1 MKNVST
7 LSIAQGKLTGQ
18 GDSAVWAA
26 VQPRL
31 EKYIQQELA
40 KLPTPSQPGIS
51 QEKAEEIVRNA
62 IQALNL
68 PSSFLTENR
77 VNELVQTAINALPTP
92 APGITEQRVTEL
104 INQAVSRLPAPGT
117 SEDRAKELI
126 AAAIE
131 ELKRSGVAGP
141 RGERGEPGPPGPKG
155 EPGTP
160 GAPGAP
166 GTPGKDADM
175 DAVRSFITSEVQR
188 LMPQPSGVD
197 EAKAKSLINEA
208 LAKLPKQSAFH
219 TSTRSVNVLQEPYRA
234 DPTGQIDSTDAIQ
247 RAILDVN
254 NLGGGAVFIPAG
266 VYLVSF
272 PFIELKGMVFVY
284 GEGSGTQIVATTT
297 KPINQKTGVFRTGT
311 WNNRAQDPSLLRFGV
326 NNLWIKSRRAGYQHQ
341 NFISNLCGVL
351 FNTDLGSG
359 PADPD
364 AVPSCNFLEIW
375 GMETG
380 AAFLGTDD
388 QAMKVFSLKVR
399 NAGQAGLVIGKPDG
413 HPEGTGGA
421 ADNKFYGADIG
432 GSNSSLD
439 GYAGIEIY
447 TSQTKFVGST
457 SWYTKGNSTFAQ
469 LYAQPSGSRG
479 VDVTAGSPQ
488 SANRAGQKGGAGW
501 FIKATKC
508 TFSACE
514 AQENGGHGWIVAYG
528 DNLLDG
534 CRGESSS
541 YGDTAKG
548 EAGSNSAA
556 DFYICNTGAEGT
568 VLLGCTSRSARK
580 GSGGA
585 RWSYYVE
592 SWFRGLTIQGCVSMD
607 VSVPAEATG
616 LSVPVR
622 VKDLQGTGVYIQVG
636 PYRVTSYIYEPKVI
650 DLIVKDKDGV
660 QPYGDS
666 VGERNYL
673 MYNPLYCNGQIHIEA
688 LLKKTFMD
696 GGILFTLPE
705 SAPAP
710 IRTVKSIVDGV
721 SIYVNAGSRD
731 VLVWG
736 MGNRENVKVITDLG
750 GFFR

>member
-1 MKNVST
+1 MKSVST
-7 LSIAQGKLTGQ
+7 LSVNQGKLHGQ
-18 GDSAVWAA
+18 GENLVWNV

-31 EKYIQQELA
+31 ERYIQQELA

-62 IQALNL
+62 IEALNL

-77 VNELVQTAINALPTP
+77 VNELVQTAINTLPTP

-104 INQAVSRLPAPGT
+104 INQAVGRLPAPGS
-117 SEDRAKELI
+117 SEERAKQLI
-126 AAAIE
+126 ADALE
-131 ELKRSGVAGP
+131 ELKKSGVAGP
-141 RGERGEPGPPGPKG
+141 RGERGEPG
-155 EPGTP
+155 TP

-166 GTPGKDADM
+166 GRDADM
-175 DAVRSFITSEVQR
+175 DAVRAFVTSEVQR
-188 LMPQPSGVD
+188 LMPQTTGVD
-197 EAKAKSLINEA
+197 EAKAKSLIDEA
-208 LAKLPKQSAFH
+208 LAKLPKQSSFH
-219 TSTRSVNVLQEPYRA
+219 TSARSVNVLQEPYRA
-234 DPTGQIDSTDAIQ
+234 DPTGQTDSTDAIQ

-284 GEGSGTQIVATTT
+284 GEGSGTQIVATTS
-297 KPINQKTGVFRTGT
+297 KAINQKTGVFRTGT

-326 NNLWIKSRRAGYQHQ
+326 NNLWIKARRAGYQHQ

-399 NAGQAGLVIGKPDG
+399 NAGQAGLVVGKPDG

-432 GSNSSLD
+432 GSNKSMD
-439 GYAGIEIY
+439 GYAGIEVY

-457 SWYTKGNSTFAQ
+457 SWYTACNATFAQ
-469 LYAQPSGSRG
+469 LYAQPSGARG

-488 SANRAGQKGGAGW
+488 LVNRAGQKGGAGW

-514 AQENGGHGWIVAYG
+514 AQENGGHGWVIAYG

-548 EAGSNSAA
+548 EAGANSAA
-556 DFYICNTGAEGT
+556 DFYLCNTGAEGT

-616 LSVPVR
+616 LTVPVR
-622 VKDLQGTGVYIQVG
+622 VKDPQGTGVYIQVG

-650 DLIVKDKDGV
+650 DLILKDKDGV

-666 VGERNYL
+666 IGERNYL

-688 LLKKTFMD
+688 LLKKSFVD

-710 IRTVKSIVDGV
+710 IRTVKSIVDGM

>member
-1 MKNVST
+1 MTNVST
-7 LSIAQGKLTGQ
+7 LSVAQGRLSGT
-18 GDSAVWAA
+18 GDSAVWAS

-31 EKYIQQELA
+31 ESYIQQELA

-141 RGERGEPGPPGPKG
+141 RGERGEPG
-155 EPGTP
+155 TP

-166 GTPGKDADM
+166 GAPGKDADM
-175 DAVRSFITSEVQR
+175 DAVRAFVTSEVQR
-188 LMPQPSGVD
+188 LIPPTSGVD
-197 EAKAKSLINEA
+197 ETKAKSLIDEA

-219 TSTRSVNVLQEPYRA
+219 TSARSVNVLQEPYRA
-234 DPTGQIDSTDAIQ
+234 DPTGQTDSTDAIQ

-284 GEGSGTQIVATTT
+284 GEGSGTQIVATTA

-341 NFISNLCGVL
+341 NFIPNLCGVL

-399 NAGQAGLVIGKPDG
+399 NAGQAGLVVGKPDG

-432 GSNSSLD
+432 GSNASLD
-439 GYAGIEIY
+439 GYAGVEIY

-469 LYAQPSGSRG
+469 LYAQRSGSRG

-541 YGDTAKG
+541 YGDSAKG
-548 EAGSNSAA
+548 EAGANSAA

-585 RWSYYVE
+585 RWSFYVE

-607 VSVPAEATG
+607 VSVPAEANSLT
-616 LSVPVR
+616 VPVR
-622 VKDLQGTGVYIQVG
+622 VKDPQGTGVYIQVG
-636 PYRVTSYIYEPKVI
+636 PYRVTSYIYEPKVT

-660 QPYGDS
+660 QPFGDS

-688 LLKKTFMD
+688 LLKKPFVD

-710 IRTVKSIVDGV
+710 IRTVKSIVDGM
-721 SIYVNAGSRD
+721 SIYVNSGSRD

-736 MGNRENVKVITDLG
+736 MGGRSNVKVIADLV
-750 GFFR
+750 GFFAN

>member
-1 MKNVST
+1 MAQATT
-7 LSIAQGKLTGQ
+7 LAVNLGKLSGT

-31 EKYIQQELA
+31 EAYIKQELA

-104 INQAVSRLPAPGT
+104 INQAVGRLPAPGT
-117 SEDRAKELI
+117 SEERAKQLI
-126 AAAIE
+126 ADALE
-131 ELKRSGVAGP
+131 ELKKSGVAGP
-141 RGERGEPGPPGPKG
+141 RGERGEPGA
-155 EPGTP
+155 P

-197 EAKAKSLINEA
+197 EAKAKSLIDEA
-208 LAKLPKQSAFH
+208 LAKLPKQSSFH
-219 TSTRSVNVLQEPYRA
+219 TSARSVNVLHEPYGA

-284 GEGSGTQIVATTT
+284 GEGSGTQIVATTS
-297 KPINQKTGVFRTGT
+297 KAINQKTGVFRTGT
-311 WNNRAQDPSLLRFGV
+311 WNNRAQDPGLLRFGV
-326 NNLWIKSRRAGYQHQ
+326 NNLWIKARRSGYQHQ

-351 FNTDLGSG
+351 FNTDLGGS

-399 NAGQAGLVIGKPDG
+399 NAGQAGLVVGKPEG

-432 GSNSSLD
+432 GSNASLD
-439 GYAGIEIY
+439 GYAGVEIY

-488 SANRAGQKGGAGW
+488 LVNRAGQKGGAGW

-585 RWSYYVE
+585 RWSFYVE

-607 VSVPAEATG
+607 VSVPAEASG
-616 LSVPVR
+616 LPVPVR
-622 VKDLQGTGVYIQVG
+622 VKDPQGTGMYIQVG

-688 LLKKTFMD
+688 LLKKPFVD

-710 IRTVKSIVDGV
+710 IRTVKSIVDGM

>member
-1 MKNVST
+1 MTNVST
-7 LSIAQGKLTGQ
+7 LSVAQGKLTGQ
-18 GDSAVWAA
+18 GDSAVWAS

-104 INQAVSRLPAPGT
+104 ITQATNRLPAPGT
-117 SEDRAKELI
+117 SEERAKELI

-131 ELKRSGVAGP
+131 ELKKSGVAGP
-141 RGERGEPGPPGPKG
+141 RGERGEPGT
-155 EPGTP
+155 PGTP
-160 GAPGAP
+160 GA
-166 GTPGKDADM
+166 PGKDADM
-175 DAVRSFITSEVQR
+175 DAVRAFVTSEVQR
-188 LMPQPSGVD
+188 LMPQTSGVD
-197 EAKAKSLINEA
+197 EAKAKSLIDEA
-208 LAKLPKQSAFH
+208 LAKLPKQSSFH
-219 TSTRSVNVLQEPYRA
+219 TSARSVNVLQEPYSA
-234 DPTGQIDSTDAIQ
+234 DPTGQLDSTDAIQ
-247 RAILDVN
+247 RAILDVH

-284 GEGSGTQIVATTT
+284 GEGSGTQIVANPAKAITE
-297 KPINQKTGVFRTGT
+297 KTGVFRTGT
-311 WNNRAQDPSLLRFGV
+311 WNNRAQDSSLLRFGV
-326 NNLWIKSRRAGYQHQ
+326 NNLWIKARRAGYQHQ
-341 NFISNLCGVL
+341 NFIPNLCGVL
-351 FNTDLGSG
+351 YNTDLGSG

-399 NAGQAGLVIGKPDG
+399 NAGQAGLVVGKPEG

-421 ADNKFYGADIG
+421 ADNKFFGADIG
-432 GSNSSLD
+432 GSNKSLD
-439 GYAGIEIY
+439 GYAGIEVY

-457 SWYTKGNSTFAQ
+457 SWYTAGNPTFAQ

-488 SANRAGQKGGAGW
+488 LVNRSGQKGGAGW

-514 AQENGGHGWIVAYG
+514 AQENGGHGWVIAYG

-548 EAGSNSAA
+548 EAGANSAA

-592 SWFRGLTIQGCVSMD
+592 SWFKGLTVQGCVSMD

-616 LSVPVR
+616 LEVPVR
-622 VKDLQGTGVYIQVG
+622 VKDPQGKNVFIQVG
-636 PYRVTSYIYEPKVI
+636 PYRLSSRFYPPKVL
-650 DLIVKDKDGV
+650 DLIVRDKDSLQV
-660 QPYGDS
+660 YGDS

-673 MYNPLYCNGQIHIEA
+673 MYNPEFGNGQIHIEA
-688 LLKKTFMD
+688 LLKQPFVD
-696 GGILFTLPE
+696 GGILFTLPDV
-705 SAPAP
+705 APTP
-710 IRTVKSIVDGV
+710 IRTVKSIVDGM

-736 MGNRENVKVITDLG
+736 MGGRSNVKVITDLV
-750 GFFR
+750 GFFNG

>member
-1 MKNVST
+1 VKNVST

>member
-1 MKNVST
+1 MTNVST
-7 LSIAQGKLTGQ
+7 LSVAQGRLTGT
-18 GDSAVWAA
+18 GDSAVWAS

-31 EKYIQQELA
+31 ESYIQQELA

-141 RGERGEPGPPGPKG
+141 RGERGEPG
-155 EPGTP
+155 TP

-166 GTPGKDADM
+166 GAPGKDADM
-175 DAVRSFITSEVQR
+175 DAVRAFITSEVQR
-188 LMPQPSGVD
+188 LMPQSSGVD
-197 EAKAKSLINEA
+197 EAKAKSLIDEA

-219 TSTRSVNVLQEPYRA
+219 TSARSVNVLQEPYRA
-234 DPTGQIDSTDAIQ
+234 DPTGQTDSTDAIQ

-284 GEGSGTQIVATTT
+284 GEGSGTQIVATTA

-341 NFISNLCGVL
+341 NFIPNLCGVL

-399 NAGQAGLVIGKPDG
+399 NAGQAGLVVGKPDG

-432 GSNSSLD
+432 GSNASLD
-439 GYAGIEIY
+439 GYAGVEIY

-469 LYAQPSGSRG
+469 LYAQPSGGRG
-479 VDVTAGSPQ
+479 VDVRAGSPQ

-585 RWSYYVE
+585 RWSFYIE
-592 SWFRGLTIQGCVSMD
+592 SWFKGLTLQGCVSMD
-607 VSVPAEATG
+607 VSVPAEANSLT
-616 LSVPVR
+616 VPVR
-622 VKDLQGTGVYIQVG
+622 VKDPQGTGVYIQVG
-636 PYRVTSYIYEPKVI
+636 PYRVTSYIYEPKVT

-660 QPYGDS
+660 QPFGDS

-688 LLKKTFMD
+688 LLKKSFVD

-710 IRTVKSIVDGV
+710 IRTVKSVVDGM

-736 MGNRENVKVITDLG
+736 MGNRENVKVITDLV

>member
-1 MKNVST
+1 MTNVST
-7 LSIAQGKLTGQ
+7 LSVAQGRLTGA
-18 GDSAVWAA
+18 GDSAVWAS

-31 EKYIQQELA
+31 ETYIKQELA

-104 INQAVSRLPAPGT
+104 ISQAVGRLPAPGT
-117 SEDRAKELI
+117 SEERAKQLI
-126 AAAIE
+126 ADALE
-131 ELKRSGVAGP
+131 ELKKSGVAGP
-141 RGERGEPGPPGPKG
+141 RGERGEPG
-155 EPGTP
+155 TP

-166 GTPGKDADM
+166 GAPGKDADM
-175 DAVRSFITSEVQR
+175 DAVRAFVTSEVQR
-188 LMPQPSGVD
+188 LIPPTSGVD
-197 EAKAKSLINEA
+197 ETKAKSLIDEA

-219 TSTRSVNVLQEPYRA
+219 TSARSVNVLQEPYNA
-234 DPTGQIDSTDAIQ
+234 DPTGQTDSTDAIQ
-247 RAILDVN
+247 RAILDVH

-297 KPINQKTGVFRTGT
+297 KAINQKTGVFRTGT
-311 WNNRAQDPSLLRFGV
+311 WNNRAQDPGLLRFGV
-326 NNLWIKSRRAGYQHQ
+326 NNLWIKARRAGYQHQ
-341 NFISNLCGVL
+341 NFIPNLCGVL
-351 FNTDLGSG
+351 FNTDLGGS

-399 NAGQAGLVIGKPDG
+399 NAGQAGLVVGKPEG

-439 GYAGIEIY
+439 GYAGIEVY

-457 SWYTKGNSTFAQ
+457 SWYTKGNATFAQ

-548 EAGSNSAA
+548 EAGANSAA

-585 RWSYYVE
+585 RWSFYVE

-607 VSVPAEATG
+607 VSVPAESTG

-622 VKDLQGTGVYIQVG
+622 VKDPQGTGVYIQVG

-688 LLKKTFMD
+688 LLKKPFVD

-710 IRTVKSIVDGV
+710 IRTVKSIVDGM

-736 MGNRENVKVITDLG
+736 MGGRSNVKVITDLV
-750 GFFR
+750 GFFAN

>member
-1 MKNVST
+1 MTNVST
-7 LSIAQGKLTGQ
+7 LSVAQGRLTGT
-18 GDSAVWAA
+18 GDSAVWAS

-31 EKYIQQELA
+31 ETYIKQELA

-62 IQALNL
+62 IEALNL

-104 INQAVSRLPAPGT
+104 INQAVGRLPAPGT
-117 SEDRAKELI
+117 SEERAKQLI
-126 AAAIE
+126 ADALE
-131 ELKRSGVAGP
+131 ELKKSGVAGP
-141 RGERGEPGPPGPKG
+141 RGERGEPGA
-155 EPGTP
+155 P
-160 GAPGAP
+160 GAPGTP

-175 DAVRSFITSEVQR
+175 DAVRAFVTAEVQR
-188 LMPQPSGVD
+188 LMPQSSGVD
-197 EAKAKSLINEA
+197 EAKAKSLIDEA
-208 LAKLPKQSAFH
+208 LAKLPKQSSFH
-219 TSTRSVNVLQEPYRA
+219 TSARSVNVLQEPYRA

-247 RAILDVN
+247 RAILDVH

-284 GEGSGTQIVATTT
+284 GEGSGTQIVATTS
-297 KPINQKTGVFRTGT
+297 KAINQKTGVFRTGT

-326 NNLWIKSRRAGYQHQ
+326 NNLWVKSRRAGYQHQ
-341 NFISNLCGVL
+341 NFIPNLCGVL

-399 NAGQAGLVIGKPDG
+399 NAGQAGLVVGKPDG

-432 GSNSSLD
+432 GSNTSMD
-439 GYAGIEIY
+439 GYAGIEVY

-457 SWYTKGNSTFAQ
+457 SWYTKGNATFAQ

-514 AQENGGHGWIVAYG
+514 AQENGGHGWLIAYG

-541 YGDTAKG
+541 YGDTARG
-548 EAGSNSAA
+548 EAGANSAA

-585 RWSYYVE
+585 RWSFYIE
-592 SWFRGLTIQGCVSMD
+592 SWFKGLTIQGCVSMD

-622 VKDLQGTGVYIQVG
+622 VKSPQGNGVYIQVG
-636 PYRVTSYIYEPKVI
+636 PYRVTSYTYAPQVI

-660 QPYGDS
+660 QPYGDN

-688 LLKKTFMD
+688 LLKKPFVD

-705 SAPAP
+705 IAPAP
-710 IRTVKSIVDGV
+710 IRTVKSIVGDM
-721 SIYVNAGSRD
+721 SIYMNAGSRD

-736 MGNRENVKVITDLG
+736 MGNRENVKVITDLV
-750 GFFR
+750 GFFAN

>member
-1 MKNVST
+1 MTNVST
-7 LSIAQGKLTGQ
+7 LSVAQGRLTGA
-18 GDSAVWAA
+18 GDSAVWAS

-31 EKYIQQELA
+31 ETYIKQEIA

-62 IQALNL
+62 IQTLNL

-104 INQAVSRLPAPGT
+104 ISQAVGRLPAPGT
-117 SEDRAKELI
+117 SEERAKQLI
-126 AAAIE
+126 ADALE
-131 ELKRSGVAGP
+131 ELKKSGVAGP
-141 RGERGEPGPPGPKG
+141 RGERGEPG
-155 EPGTP
+155 TP

-166 GTPGKDADM
+166 GAPGKDADM
-175 DAVRSFITSEVQR
+175 DAVRAFVTSEVQR
-188 LMPQPSGVD
+188 LIPPTSGVD
-197 EAKAKSLINEA
+197 ETKAKSLIDEA

-219 TSTRSVNVLQEPYRA
+219 TSARSVNVLQEPYNA
-234 DPTGQIDSTDAIQ
+234 DPTGQTDSTDAIQ
-247 RAILDVN
+247 RAILDVH

-284 GEGSGTQIVATTT
+284 GEGSGTQIVATTS
-297 KPINQKTGVFRTGT
+297 KAINQKTGVFRTGT

-341 NFISNLCGVL
+341 NFIPNLCGVL

-399 NAGQAGLVIGKPDG
+399 NAGQAGLVVGKPDG

-432 GSNSSLD
+432 GSNTSLD
-439 GYAGIEIY
+439 GYAGIEVY

-488 SANRAGQKGGAGW
+488 LVNRAGQKGGAGW

-548 EAGSNSAA
+548 EAGANSAA

-607 VSVPAEATG
+607 VSVPAEANSLT
-616 LSVPVR
+616 VPVR
-622 VKDLQGTGVYIQVG
+622 VKDPQGLGVYIQVG
-636 PYRVTSYIYEPKVI
+636 PYRVTSYIYAPRVV
-650 DLIVKDKDGV
+650 DLIIKDKDGV

-688 LLKKTFMD
+688 LLKKPFVD

-710 IRTVKSIVDGV
+710 IRTVKSIVDGM

-736 MGNRENVKVITDLG
+736 MGNRENVKVITDLV
-750 GFFR
+750 GFFAN

>member
-1 MKNVST
+1 MTNVST
-7 LSIAQGKLTGQ
+7 LSVAQGRLTGA
-18 GDSAVWAA
+18 GDSAVWAS

-31 EKYIQQELA
+31 ETYIKQELA

-104 INQAVSRLPAPGT
+104 IGQAVGRLPAPGT
-117 SEDRAKELI
+117 SEERAKQLI
-126 AAAIE
+126 ADALE
-131 ELKRSGVAGP
+131 ELKKSGVAGP
-141 RGERGEPGPPGPKG
+141 RGERGEPG
-155 EPGTP
+155 TP

-166 GTPGKDADM
+166 GAPGKDADM
-175 DAVRSFITSEVQR
+175 DAVRAFVTSEVQR
-188 LMPQPSGVD
+188 LIPPTSGVD
-197 EAKAKSLINEA
+197 ETKAKSLIDEA

-219 TSTRSVNVLQEPYRA
+219 TSARSVNVLQEPYNA
-234 DPTGQIDSTDAIQ
+234 DPTGQTDSTDAIQ
-247 RAILDVN
+247 RAILDVH

-284 GEGSGTQIVATTT
+284 GEGSGTQIVATTS
-297 KPINQKTGVFRTGT
+297 KAINQKTGVFRTGT

-341 NFISNLCGVL
+341 NFIPNLCGVL

-399 NAGQAGLVIGKPDG
+399 NAGQAGLVVGKPDG

-432 GSNSSLD
+432 GSNTSLD
-439 GYAGIEIY
+439 GYAGIEVY

-607 VSVPAEATG
+607 VSVPAEANSLT
-616 LSVPVR
+616 VPVR
-622 VKDLQGTGVYIQVG
+622 VKDPQGTGVYIQVG
-636 PYRVTSYIYEPKVI
+636 PYRVTSYIYEPRVI
-650 DLIVKDKDGV
+650 DLIIKDKDGV
-660 QPYGDS
+660 QPFGDS

-688 LLKKTFMD
+688 LLKKPFVD

-710 IRTVKSIVDGV
+710 IRTVKSIVDGM
-721 SIYVNAGSRD
+721 SIYMNAGSRD

-736 MGNRENVKVITDLG
+736 MGNRENVKVITDLV
-750 GFFR
+750 GFFAN

>member
-1 MKNVST
+1 MKSVST
-7 LSIAQGKLTGQ
+7 LSVNQGKLHGQ
-18 GDSAVWAA
+18 GENLVWNV

-31 EKYIQQELA
+31 ASYIQQELA

-62 IQALNL
+62 IEALNL

-104 INQAVSRLPAPGT
+104 ISQAVGRLPAPGT
-117 SEDRAKELI
+117 SEERAKQLI
-126 AAAIE
+126 ADALE
-131 ELKRSGVAGP
+131 ELKKSGVAGP
-141 RGERGEPGPPGPKG
+141 RGERGEPG
-155 EPGTP
+155 TP

-166 GTPGKDADM
+166 GAPGKDADM
-175 DAVRSFITSEVQR
+175 DAVRAFVTSEVQR
-188 LMPQPSGVD
+188 LMPQTSGVD
-197 EAKAKSLINEA
+197 EAKAKSLIDEA
-208 LAKLPKQSAFH
+208 LAKLPKQSSFH
-219 TSTRSVNVLQEPYRA
+219 TSARSVNVLQEPYRA
-234 DPTGQIDSTDAIQ
+234 DPTGQTDSTDAIQ

-326 NNLWIKSRRAGYQHQ
+326 NNLWIKARRAGYQHQ

-351 FNTDLGSG
+351 FNTDLGER

-399 NAGQAGLVIGKPDG
+399 NAGQAGLVVGKPEG

-447 TSQTKFVGST
+447 TSQTKFIGST
-457 SWYTKGNSTFAQ
+457 SWYTKGNPTFAQ
-469 LYAQPSGSRG
+469 LYAQPSGARG

-488 SANRAGQKGGAGW
+488 LVNRAGQKGGAGW

-541 YGDTAKG
+541 FGDTAKG

-622 VKDLQGTGVYIQVG
+622 VKDPQGTSVYIQVG

-688 LLKKTFMD
+688 LLKKPFVD

-710 IRTVKSIVDGV
+710 IRTVKSIVDGM
-721 SIYVNAGSRD
+721 SIYVNADSRD

>member
-141 RGERGEPGPPGPKG
+141 RGERGEPG
-155 EPGTP
+155 TP

-166 GTPGKDADM
+166 GAPGKDADM
-175 DAVRSFITSEVQR
+175 DAVRAFVTSEVQR
-188 LMPQPSGVD
+188 LMPQSSGVD
-197 EAKAKSLINEA
+197 EAKARSLIDEA

-219 TSTRSVNVLQEPYRA
+219 TSARSVNVLQEPYRA
-234 DPTGQIDSTDAIQ
+234 DPTGQTDSTDAIQ
-247 RAILDVN
+247 RAILDVH

-284 GEGSGTQIVATTT
+284 GEGSGTQIVATTS
-297 KPINQKTGVFRTGT
+297 KAINQKTGVFRTGT

-326 NNLWIKSRRAGYQHQ
+326 NNLWIKARRGGYQHQ

-399 NAGQAGLVIGKPDG
+399 NAGQAGLVVGKPDG

-432 GSNSSLD
+432 GSNASLD

-457 SWYTKGNSTFAQ
+457 SWYTKGNPTFAQ
-469 LYAQPSGSRG
+469 LYAQPSGARG

-488 SANRAGQKGGAGW
+488 LVNRAGQKGGAGW

-541 YGDTAKG
+541 YGDTARG

-585 RWSYYVE
+585 RWSFYVE

-607 VSVPAEATG
+607 VSVPAEANSLT
-616 LSVPVR
+616 VPVR
-622 VKDLQGTGVYIQVG
+622 VKDPQGTGVYIQVG

-673 MYNPLYCNGQIHIEA
+673 MYNPLYCNGQIHLEA
-688 LLKKTFMD
+688 LLKKPFVD

-710 IRTVKSIVDGV
+710 IRTVKSVVNGM

>member
-1 MKNVST
+1 MKSVST
-7 LSIAQGKLTGQ
+7 LSVNQGKLHGQ
-18 GDSAVWAA
+18 GENLVWNV

-31 EKYIQQELA
+31 ERYIQQELA

-104 INQAVSRLPAPGT
+104 INQAVGRLPAPGT
-117 SEDRAKELI
+117 SEERAKQLI
-126 AAAIE
+126 ADALE
-131 ELKRSGVAGP
+131 ELKKSGVAGP
-141 RGERGEPGPPGPKG
+141 RGERGEPG
-155 EPGTP
+155 TP

-166 GTPGKDADM
+166 GAPGKDADM
-175 DAVRSFITSEVQR
+175 DAVRAFVTSEVQR
-188 LMPQPSGVD
+188 LMPQTSGVD
-197 EAKAKSLINEA
+197 EAKAKSLIDEA
-208 LAKLPKQSAFH
+208 LAKLPKQSSFH
-219 TSTRSVNVLQEPYRA
+219 TSARSVNVLQEPYRA
-234 DPTGQIDSTDAIQ
+234 DPTGQTDSTDAIQ

-284 GEGSGTQIVATTT
+284 GEGSGTQIVATTS
-297 KPINQKTGVFRTGT
+297 KAINQKTGVFRTGT

-326 NNLWIKSRRAGYQHQ
+326 NNLWIKARRAGYQHQ
-341 NFISNLCGVL
+341 NFIPNLCGVL
-351 FNTDLGSG
+351 FNTDLGER

-399 NAGQAGLVIGKPDG
+399 NAGQAGLVVGKPEG

-488 SANRAGQKGGAGW
+488 LVNRAGQKGGAGW

-541 YGDTAKG
+541 FGDTAKG
-548 EAGSNSAA
+548 EAGANSAA
-556 DFYICNTGAEGT
+556 DFYVCNTGAEGT

-622 VKDLQGTGVYIQVG
+622 VKDPQGTGVYIQVG

-688 LLKKTFMD
+688 LLKKSFVD

-710 IRTVKSIVDGV
+710 IRTVKSIVDGM

>member
-77 VNELVQTAINALPTP
+77 VSELVQTAINALPTP

-104 INQAVSRLPAPGT
+104 I
-117 SEDRAKELI
+117 
-126 AAAIE
+126 AAALE
-131 ELKRSGVAGP
+131 ELKKSGVAGP

-160 GAPGAP
+160 GAAGAPGTPGAAGAP

-175 DAVRSFITSEVQR
+175 DAVRSFVTSEVQR
-188 LMPQPSGVD
+188 LMPQSSGVD
-197 EAKAKSLINEA
+197 EAKAKALIDEA
-208 LAKLPKQSAFH
+208 LAKLPKQSTFH
-219 TSTRSVNVLQEPYRA
+219 TSARSVNVLQEPYNA

-284 GEGSGTQIVATTT
+284 GEGSGTQIVATTS
-297 KPINQKTGVFRTGT
+297 KAINQKTGVFRTGT
-311 WNNRAQDPSLLRFGV
+311 WNNRAQDPGLLRFGV

-341 NFISNLCGVL
+341 NFIPNLCGVL

-399 NAGQAGLVIGKPDG
+399 NAGQAGLVVGKPDG

-432 GSNSSLD
+432 GSNTSLD
-439 GYAGIEIY
+439 GYAGIEVY

-488 SANRAGQKGGAGW
+488 LMNRAGQKGGAGW

-556 DFYICNTGAEGT
+556 DFYVCNTGAEGT

-585 RWSYYVE
+585 RWSFYVE

-607 VSVPAEATG
+607 VSVPAEANSLT
-616 LSVPVR
+616 VPVR
-622 VKDLQGTGVYIQVG
+622 VKDPQGPGVYIQVG
-636 PYRVTSYIYEPKVI
+636 PYRVTSYIYEPKVT

-660 QPYGDS
+660 QPFGDS

-688 LLKKTFMD
+688 LLKKPFVD

-710 IRTVKSIVDGV
+710 IRTVKSIVDGM

>member
-7 LSIAQGKLTGQ
+7 LSIAQGKLSGT
-18 GDSAVWAA
+18 GDSAVWAS

-31 EKYIQQELA
+31 ESYIQQELA

-104 INQAVSRLPAPGT
+104 INQAVGRLPAPGT
-117 SEDRAKELI
+117 SEERAKQLI
-126 AAAIE
+126 ADALE
-131 ELKRSGVAGP
+131 ELKKSGVAGP
-141 RGERGEPGPPGPKG
+141 RGERGEPGPPG
-155 EPGTP
+155 
-160 GAPGAP
+160 
-166 GTPGKDADM
+166 KDADM
-175 DAVRSFITSEVQR
+175 DAVRAFVTSEVQR
-188 LMPQPSGVD
+188 LMPQTPGVD
-197 EAKAKSLINEA
+197 EAKAKSLIDEA
-208 LAKLPKQSAFH
+208 LAKLPKQSSFH
-219 TSTRSVNVLQEPYRA
+219 TSARSVNVLQGPYNA
-234 DPTGQIDSTDAIQ
+234 DPTGQLDSTDAIQ

-326 NNLWIKSRRAGYQHQ
+326 NNLWIKARRAGYQHQ

-399 NAGQAGLVIGKPDG
+399 NAGQAGLVVGKPDG

-432 GSNSSLD
+432 GSNKSMD
-439 GYAGIEIY
+439 GYAGIEVY

-457 SWYTKGNSTFAQ
+457 SWYTAGNSTFAQ
-469 LYAQPSGSRG
+469 LYAQPSGGRG
-479 VDVTAGSPQ
+479 VDVRAGSPQ

-585 RWSYYVE
+585 RWSFYIE
-592 SWFRGLTIQGCVSMD
+592 SWFKGLTIQGCVSMD

-622 VKDLQGTGVYIQVG
+622 VKDPQGTGVYIQVG
-636 PYRVTSYIYEPKVI
+636 PYRVTSYIYEPKVT

-660 QPYGDS
+660 QPFGDS

-688 LLKKTFMD
+688 LLKKSFVD

-710 IRTVKSIVDGV
+710 IRTVKSIVDGM

-736 MGNRENVKVITDLG
+736 MGNRENVKVITDLV
-750 GFFR
+750 GFFAN

>member
-1 MKNVST
+1 MTNVST
-7 LSIAQGKLTGQ
+7 LSVAQGRLTGA
-18 GDSAVWAA
+18 GDSAVWAS

-31 EKYIQQELA
+31 ETYIKQELA

-104 INQAVSRLPAPGT
+104 ISQAVGRLPAPGT
-117 SEDRAKELI
+117 SEERAKQLI
-126 AAAIE
+126 ADALE
-131 ELKRSGVAGP
+131 ELKKSGVAGP
-141 RGERGEPGPPGPKG
+141 RGERGEPG
-155 EPGTP
+155 TP

-166 GTPGKDADM
+166 GAPGKDADM
-175 DAVRSFITSEVQR
+175 DAVRAFVTSEVQR
-188 LMPQPSGVD
+188 LIPPTSGVD
-197 EAKAKSLINEA
+197 ETKAKSLIDEA
-208 LAKLPKQSAFH
+208 FAKLPKQSAFH
-219 TSTRSVNVLQEPYRA
+219 TSARSVNVLQEPYNA
-234 DPTGQIDSTDAIQ
+234 DPTGQTDSTDAIQ
-247 RAILDVN
+247 RAILDVH

-284 GEGSGTQIVATTT
+284 GEGSGTQIVATTS
-297 KPINQKTGVFRTGT
+297 KAINQKTGVFRTGT

-341 NFISNLCGVL
+341 NFIPNLCGVL

-399 NAGQAGLVIGKPDG
+399 NAGQAGLVVGKPDG

-432 GSNSSLD
+432 GSNTSLD
-439 GYAGIEIY
+439 GYAGIEVY

-548 EAGSNSAA
+548 EAGANSAA

-585 RWSYYVE
+585 RWSFYIE

-607 VSVPAEATG
+607 VSAPAEATG

-622 VKDLQGTGVYIQVG
+622 VKDPQGTGVYIQVG
-636 PYRVTSYIYEPKVI
+636 PYRVTSYIYGPKVV
-650 DLIVKDKDGV
+650 DLIVKDMDGV

-688 LLKKTFMD
+688 LLKKPFVD

-710 IRTVKSIVDGV
+710 IRTVKSIVDGM

-736 MGNRENVKVITDLG
+736 MGNRENVKVITDLV
-750 GFFR
+750 GFFAN

>member
-141 RGERGEPGPPGPKG
+141 RGERGEPG
-155 EPGTP
+155 TP

-166 GTPGKDADM
+166 GAPGKDADM
-175 DAVRSFITSEVQR
+175 DAVRAFVTSEVQR
-188 LMPQPSGVD
+188 LMPQTSGVD
-197 EAKAKSLINEA
+197 EAKAKSLIDEA

-219 TSTRSVNVLQEPYRA
+219 TSARSVDVLQEPYRA
-234 DPTGQIDSTDAIQ
+234 DPTGQTDSTDAIQ

-284 GEGSGTQIVATTT
+284 GEGSGTQIVATTA

-341 NFISNLCGVL
+341 NFIPNLCGVL

-399 NAGQAGLVIGKPDG
+399 NAGQAGLVVGKPDG

-432 GSNSSLD
+432 GSNKSMD
-439 GYAGIEIY
+439 GYAGIEVY

-457 SWYTKGNSTFAQ
+457 SWYTAGNSTFAQ
-469 LYAQPSGSRG
+469 LYAQPSGGRG
-479 VDVTAGSPQ
+479 VDVRAGSPQ

-514 AQENGGHGWIVAYG
+514 AQENGGHGWVIAYG

-585 RWSYYVE
+585 RWSYYIE
-592 SWFRGLTIQGCVSMD
+592 SWFKGLTIQGCVSMD

-616 LSVPVR
+616 LNVPVR
-622 VKDLQGTGVYIQVG
+622 VKDPQGTGVYIQVG
-636 PYRVTSYIYEPKVI
+636 PYRVTSYIYEPKVT

-660 QPYGDS
+660 QPFGDS

-688 LLKKTFMD
+688 LLKKSFVD
-696 GGILFTLPE
+696 GGILFTIPE

-710 IRTVKSIVDGV
+710 IRTVKSIVDGM

-736 MGNRENVKVITDLG
+736 MGNRENVKVVTDLG

>member
-1 MKNVST
+1 MTNVST
-7 LSIAQGKLTGQ
+7 LSVAQGRLTGT
-18 GDSAVWAA
+18 GDSAVWAS

-31 EKYIQQELA
+31 EAYIKQELA
-40 KLPTPSQPGIS
+40 KLPAPSQPGIS

-62 IQALNL
+62 IEALNL

-104 INQAVSRLPAPGT
+104 INQAVGRLPAPGT
-117 SEDRAKELI
+117 SEERAKQLI
-126 AAAIE
+126 ADALE
-131 ELKRSGVAGP
+131 ELKKSGVAGP
-141 RGERGEPGPPGPKG
+141 RGERGEPGA
-155 EPGTP
+155 P

-175 DAVRSFITSEVQR
+175 DAVRSFVTSEVQR
-188 LMPQPSGVD
+188 LMPQSSGVD
-197 EAKAKSLINEA
+197 EVKAKSLIDEA
-208 LAKLPKQSAFH
+208 LAKLPKQSSFH
-219 TSTRSVNVLQEPYRA
+219 TSARSVNVLQEPYRA
-234 DPTGQIDSTDAIQ
+234 DPTGQTDSTDAIQ

-284 GEGSGTQIVATTT
+284 GEGSGTQIVATTS
-297 KPINQKTGVFRTGT
+297 KAINQKTGVFHTGT
-311 WNNRAQDPSLLRFGV
+311 WNNRAQDPGLLRFGV

-399 NAGQAGLVIGKPDG
+399 NAGQAGLVVGKPDG

-432 GSNSSLD
+432 GSNTSLD
-439 GYAGIEIY
+439 GYAGIEVY

-488 SANRAGQKGGAGW
+488 LMNRAGQKGGAGW

-556 DFYICNTGAEGT
+556 DFYVCNTGAEGT

-585 RWSYYVE
+585 RWSFYVE

-607 VSVPAEATG
+607 VSVPAEANSLT
-616 LSVPVR
+616 VPVR
-622 VKDLQGTGVYIQVG
+622 VKDPQGTGVYIQVG
-636 PYRVTSYIYEPKVI
+636 PYRVTSYIYEPKVT

-660 QPYGDS
+660 QPFGDS
-666 VGERNYL
+666 VGDRNYL

-688 LLKKTFMD
+688 LLKKPFVD

-710 IRTVKSIVDGV
+710 IRTVKSTVDGM
-721 SIYVNAGSRD
+721 SIYMNAGSRD

-736 MGNRENVKVITDLG
+736 MGNRENVKVITDLV
-750 GFFR
+750 GFFAN

>member
-1 MKNVST
+1 MAQATT
-7 LSIAQGKLTGQ
+7 LAVNLGKLSGT
-18 GDSAVWAA
+18 GDSAVWAS

-31 EKYIQQELA
+31 ESYIQQELA

-104 INQAVSRLPAPGT
+104 INQAVGRLPAPGT
-117 SEDRAKELI
+117 SEERAKQLI
-126 AAAIE
+126 ADALE
-131 ELKRSGVAGP
+131 ELKKSGVAGP
-141 RGERGEPGPPGPKG
+141 RGERGEPG
-155 EPGTP
+155 
-160 GAPGAP
+160 
-166 GTPGKDADM
+166 TPGKDADM
-175 DAVRSFITSEVQR
+175 DAVRAFVTSEVQR
-188 LMPQPSGVD
+188 LMPQSSGVD
-197 EAKAKSLINEA
+197 EAKAKSLIDEA

-219 TSTRSVNVLQEPYRA
+219 TSARSVSVLQEPYSA
-234 DPTGQIDSTDAIQ
+234 DPTGQLDSTDAIQ

-284 GEGSGTQIVATTT
+284 GEGSGTQIVATTS
-297 KPINQKTGVFRTGT
+297 KAINQKTGVFRTGT

-341 NFISNLCGVL
+341 NFIPNLCGVL

-399 NAGQAGLVIGKPDG
+399 NAGQAGLVVGKPDG

-432 GSNSSLD
+432 GSNKSMD
-439 GYAGIEIY
+439 GYAGIEVY

-457 SWYTKGNSTFAQ
+457 SWYTAGNATFAQ
-469 LYAQPSGSRG
+469 LYAQPSGGRG
-479 VDVTAGSPQ
+479 VDVRAGSPQ

-548 EAGSNSAA
+548 EAGANSAA
-556 DFYICNTGAEGT
+556 DFYVCNTGAEGT

-585 RWSYYVE
+585 RWSFYVE
-592 SWFRGLTIQGCVSMD
+592 SWFKGLTLQGCVSMD

-622 VKDLQGTGVYIQVG
+622 VKDPQGPGVYIQVG
-636 PYRVTSYIYEPKVI
+636 PYRVTTYTYTPQVVDLQPKTG
-650 DLIVKDKDGV
+650 VK
-660 QPYGDS
+660 PYGDS
-666 VGERNYL
+666 PGERNYL
-673 MYNPLYCNGQIHIEA
+673 MYNPLYCNGQIHLEA
-688 LLKKTFMD
+688 LLGGPFVD
-696 GGILFTLPE
+696 GGILFSLPA
-705 SAPAP
+705 SAPTP
-710 IRTVKSIVDGV
+710 IRTVKSVVEGM
-721 SIYVNAGSRD
+721 SIYMNAGSRD

-736 MGNRENVKVITDLG
+736 MGGRSNVKVITDLV
-750 GFFR
+750 GFFAN

>member
-1 MKNVST
+1 MAQATT
-7 LSIAQGKLTGQ
+7 LAINLGKLSGT
-18 GDSAVWAA
+18 GDSAVWAT

-31 EKYIQQELA
+31 ERYIQQELA

-104 INQAVSRLPAPGT
+104 INQAVGRLPAPGT
-117 SEDRAKELI
+117 SEERAKQLI
-126 AAAIE
+126 ADALE
-131 ELKRSGVAGP
+131 ELKKSGVAGP
-141 RGERGEPGPPGPKG
+141 RGERGEPG
-155 EPGTP
+155 TP

-166 GTPGKDADM
+166 GAPGKDADM
-175 DAVRSFITSEVQR
+175 DAVRAFVTSEVQR
-188 LMPQPSGVD
+188 LMPQTSGVD
-197 EAKAKSLINEA
+197 EAKAKSLIDEA
-208 LAKLPKQSAFH
+208 LAKLPKQSSFH
-219 TSTRSVNVLQEPYRA
+219 TSARSVNVLQEPYRA
-234 DPTGQIDSTDAIQ
+234 DPTGQTDSTDAIQ

-311 WNNRAQDPSLLRFGV
+311 WNNRAQDPGLLRFGV

-341 NFISNLCGVL
+341 NFIPNLCGVL
-351 FNTDLGSG
+351 FNTDLGGS

-399 NAGQAGLVIGKPDG
+399 NAGQAGLVVGKPDG

-488 SANRAGQKGGAGW
+488 LVNRAGQKGGAGW

-514 AQENGGHGWIVAYG
+514 AQENGGHGWIIAYG

-585 RWSYYVE
+585 RWSFYVE

-607 VSVPAEATG
+607 VSVPAEASG
-616 LSVPVR
+616 LPVPVR
-622 VKDLQGTGVYIQVG
+622 VKDPQGTGVYIQVG

-688 LLKKTFMD
+688 LLKKPFVD

-710 IRTVKSIVDGV
+710 IRTVKSIVDGL

-736 MGNRENVKVITDLG
+736 MGDRENVKVITDLG

>member
-1 MKNVST
+1 MTNVST
-7 LSIAQGKLTGQ
+7 LSVAQGRLTGT
-18 GDSAVWAA
+18 GDSAVWAS

-31 EKYIQQELA
+31 ETYIKQELA

-104 INQAVSRLPAPGT
+104 IDQAVGRLPAPGT
-117 SEDRAKELI
+117 SEERAKQLI
-126 AAAIE
+126 ADALE
-131 ELKRSGVAGP
+131 ELKKSGVAGP
-141 RGERGEPGPPGPKG
+141 RGERGEPGA
-155 EPGTP
+155 P

-175 DAVRSFITSEVQR
+175 DAVRAFVTAEVQR
-188 LMPQPSGVD
+188 LKSQSSGVD
-197 EAKAKSLINEA
+197 EAKAKSLIDEA
-208 LAKLPKQSAFH
+208 LAKLPKQSSFH
-219 TSTRSVNVLQEPYRA
+219 TSARSVNVLQEPYRA

-247 RAILDVN
+247 RAILDVH

-284 GEGSGTQIVATTT
+284 GEGSGTQIVATTS
-297 KPINQKTGVFRTGT
+297 KAINQKTGVFRTGT

-341 NFISNLCGVL
+341 NFIPNLCGVL

-399 NAGQAGLVIGKPDG
+399 NAGQAGLVVGKPDG

-432 GSNSSLD
+432 GSNTSLD
-439 GYAGIEIY
+439 GYAGIEVY

-514 AQENGGHGWIVAYG
+514 AQENGGHGWLIAYG

-541 YGDTAKG
+541 YGDTARG
-548 EAGSNSAA
+548 EAGANSAA
-556 DFYICNTGAEGT
+556 DFYVCNTGAEGT

-585 RWSYYVE
+585 RWSFYIE
-592 SWFRGLTIQGCVSMD
+592 SWFKGLTIQGCVSMD

-622 VKDLQGTGVYIQVG
+622 VKSPQGNGVYIQVG
-636 PYRVTSYIYEPKVI
+636 PYRVTSYTYAPQVI
-650 DLIVKDKDGV
+650 DLIVKDKDSV
-660 QPYGDS
+660 QPYGDN

-688 LLKKTFMD
+688 LLKKPFVD

-705 SAPAP
+705 IAPAP
-710 IRTVKSIVDGV
+710 IRTVKSIVGDM

-736 MGNRENVKVITDLG
+736 MGNRENVKVITDLV
-750 GFFR
+750 GFFAN

>member
-1 MKNVST
+1 MAQATT
-7 LSIAQGKLTGQ
+7 LAVNLGKLSGT
-18 GDSAVWAA
+18 GDSAVWAS

-31 EKYIQQELA
+31 ESYIQQELA

-104 INQAVSRLPAPGT
+104 INQAVGRLPAPGT
-117 SEDRAKELI
+117 SEERAKQLI
-126 AAAIE
+126 ADALE
-131 ELKRSGVAGP
+131 ELKKSGVAGP
-141 RGERGEPGPPGPKG
+141 RGERGEPGA
-155 EPGTP
+155 P

-188 LMPQPSGVD
+188 LMPQPPGVD
-197 EAKAKSLINEA
+197 EAKAKSLIDEA
-208 LAKLPKQSAFH
+208 LAKLPRQSAFH
-219 TSTRSVNVLQEPYRA
+219 TSARSVNVLQEPYNA
-234 DPTGQIDSTDAIQ
+234 DPTGQLDSTDAIQ

-284 GEGSGTQIVATTT
+284 GEGSGTQIVATTS
-297 KPINQKTGVFRTGT
+297 KAINQKTGVFRTGT
-311 WNNRAQDPSLLRFGV
+311 WNNRAQDPGLLRFGV
-326 NNLWIKSRRAGYQHQ
+326 NNLWIKARRAGYQHQ

-399 NAGQAGLVIGKPDG
+399 NAGQAGLVVGKPDG

-432 GSNSSLD
+432 GSNTSLD
-439 GYAGIEIY
+439 GYAGIEVY

-457 SWYTKGNSTFAQ
+457 SWYTKGNATFAQ
-469 LYAQPSGSRG
+469 LYAQPSGGRG
-479 VDVTAGSPQ
+479 VDVRAGSPQ

-514 AQENGGHGWIVAYG
+514 AQENGGHGWIVVYG

-556 DFYICNTGAEGT
+556 DFYVCNTGAEGT

-585 RWSYYVE
+585 RWSFYVE

-607 VSVPAEATG
+607 VSVPAEASG
-616 LSVPVR
+616 LPVPVR
-622 VKDLQGTGVYIQVG
+622 VKDPQGPGVYIQVG

-673 MYNPLYCNGQIHIEA
+673 MYNPLYCNGQIHLEA
-688 LLKKTFMD
+688 LLKKSFVD
-696 GGILFTLPE
+696 GGILFALPE

-710 IRTVKSIVDGV
+710 IRTVKSIVDGM
-721 SIYVNAGSRD
+721 SIYMNAGSRD

-736 MGNRENVKVITDLG
+736 MGGRSNVKVITDLV
-750 GFFR
+750 GFFAN

>member
-1 MKNVST
+1 MTNVST
-7 LSIAQGKLTGQ
+7 LSVAQGRLTGT
-18 GDSAVWAA
+18 GDSAVWAS

-31 EKYIQQELA
+31 ETYIKQELA

-62 IQALNL
+62 IEALNL

-104 INQAVSRLPAPGT
+104 INQAVGRLPAPGT
-117 SEDRAKELI
+117 SEERAKQLI
-126 AAAIE
+126 ADALE
-131 ELKRSGVAGP
+131 ELKKSGVAGP
-141 RGERGEPGPPGPKG
+141 RGERG

-175 DAVRSFITSEVQR
+175 DAVRAFVTSEVQR
-188 LMPQPSGVD
+188 LMPQSSGVD
-197 EAKAKSLINEA
+197 EAKAKALIDEA
-208 LAKLPKQSAFH
+208 LAKLPKQSSFH

-234 DPTGQIDSTDAIQ
+234 DPTGQTDSTDAIQ

-284 GEGSGTQIVATTT
+284 GEGSGTQIVAAAS
-297 KPINQKTGVFRTGT
+297 KAINQKTGVFRTGT

-341 NFISNLCGVL
+341 NFIPNLCGVL

-399 NAGQAGLVIGKPDG
+399 NAGQAGLVVGKPDG

-432 GSNSSLD
+432 GSNTSLD
-439 GYAGIEIY
+439 GYAGIEVY

-457 SWYTKGNSTFAQ
+457 SWYTKGNATFAQ

-514 AQENGGHGWIVAYG
+514 AQENGGHGWLIAYG

-541 YGDTAKG
+541 YGDTARG
-548 EAGSNSAA
+548 EAGANSAA

-585 RWSYYVE
+585 RWSFYIE
-592 SWFRGLTIQGCVSMD
+592 SWFKGLTIQGCVSMD

-622 VKDLQGTGVYIQVG
+622 VKSPQGNGVYIQVG
-636 PYRVTSYIYEPKVI
+636 PYRVTSYTYAPQVI

-660 QPYGDS
+660 QPYGDN

-688 LLKKTFMD
+688 LLKKPFVD

-710 IRTVKSIVDGV
+710 IRTVKSIVGGM

-736 MGNRENVKVITDLG
+736 MGNRENVKVITDLV
-750 GFFR
+750 GFFAN

>member
-1 MKNVST
+1 MTNVST
-7 LSIAQGKLTGQ
+7 LSVAQGRLTGA
-18 GDSAVWAA
+18 GDSAVWAS

-31 EKYIQQELA
+31 ETYIKQELA

-104 INQAVSRLPAPGT
+104 ISQAVGRLPAPGT
-117 SEDRAKELI
+117 SEERAKQLI
-126 AAAIE
+126 ADALE
-131 ELKRSGVAGP
+131 ELKKSGVAGP
-141 RGERGEPGPPGPKG
+141 RGERGEPG
-155 EPGTP
+155 TP

-166 GTPGKDADM
+166 GAPGKDADM
-175 DAVRSFITSEVQR
+175 DAVRAFVTSEVQR
-188 LMPQPSGVD
+188 LIPPTSGVD
-197 EAKAKSLINEA
+197 ETKAKSLIDEA

-219 TSTRSVNVLQEPYRA
+219 TSARSVNVLQEPYNA
-234 DPTGQIDSTDAIQ
+234 DPTGQTDSTDAIQ
-247 RAILDVN
+247 RAILDVH

-284 GEGSGTQIVATTT
+284 GEGSGTQIVATTS
-297 KPINQKTGVFRTGT
+297 KAINQKTGVFRTGT

-341 NFISNLCGVL
+341 NFIPNLCGVL

-399 NAGQAGLVIGKPDG
+399 NAGQAGLVVGKPDG

-432 GSNSSLD
+432 GSNTSLD
-439 GYAGIEIY
+439 GYAGIEVY

-469 LYAQPSGSRG
+469 LYAQPLGSRG

-488 SANRAGQKGGAGW
+488 SANRARQKDGAGW

-607 VSVPAEATG
+607 VSVPAEANSLT
-616 LSVPVR
+616 VPVR
-622 VKDLQGTGVYIQVG
+622 VKDPQGTGVYIQVG
-636 PYRVTSYIYEPKVI
+636 PYRVTSYIYAPRAI
-650 DLIVKDKDGV
+650 DLIIKDKEGV

-673 MYNPLYCNGQIHIEA
+673 IYNPLYCNGQIHIEV
-688 LLKKTFMD
+688 LLKKSFVD

-710 IRTVKSIVDGV
+710 IRTVKSIVDGM

-736 MGNRENVKVITDLG
+736 MGNRENVKVITDLV
-750 GFFR
+750 GFFAN

>member
-1 MKNVST
+1 MTNVST
-7 LSIAQGKLTGQ
+7 LSVAQGRLTGT
-18 GDSAVWAA
+18 GGSAVWAS

-31 EKYIQQELA
+31 ESYIQQELA

-104 INQAVSRLPAPGT
+104 INQAVGRLPAPGT
-117 SEDRAKELI
+117 SEERAKQLI
-126 AAAIE
+126 ADALE
-131 ELKRSGVAGP
+131 ELKKSGVAGP
-141 RGERGEPGPPGPKG
+141 RGERG

-175 DAVRSFITSEVQR
+175 DAVRAFVTSEVQR

-197 EAKAKSLINEA
+197 EAKAKSLIDEA
-208 LAKLPKQSAFH
+208 LAKLPKQSSFH
-219 TSTRSVNVLQEPYRA
+219 TSARSVNVLQEPYGA

-284 GEGSGTQIVATTT
+284 GEGSGTQIVATTS
-297 KPINQKTGVFRTGT
+297 KAINQKTGVFRTGT

-326 NNLWIKSRRAGYQHQ
+326 NNLWIKARRAGYQHQ
-341 NFISNLCGVL
+341 NFIPNLCGVL

-399 NAGQAGLVIGKPDG
+399 NAGQAGLVVGKPDG

-432 GSNSSLD
+432 GSNTSLD
-439 GYAGIEIY
+439 GYAGIEVY

-457 SWYTKGNSTFAQ
+457 SWYTKGNATFAQ

-541 YGDTAKG
+541 YGDTARG
-548 EAGSNSAA
+548 EAGANSAA
-556 DFYICNTGAEGT
+556 DFYVCNTGAEGT

-585 RWSYYVE
+585 RWSFYIE
-592 SWFRGLTIQGCVSMD
+592 SWFKGLTIQGCVSMD
-607 VSVPAEATG
+607 VSVPTEATG

-622 VKDLQGTGVYIQVG
+622 VKSPQGNGVYIQVG
-636 PYRVTSYIYEPKVI
+636 PYRVTTYTYEPQVV
-650 DLIVKDKDGV
+650 DLQPKTGVK
-660 QPYGDS
+660 PYGDS
-666 VGERNYL
+666 PGERNYL

-688 LLKKTFMD
+688 LLEGPFVD
-696 GGILFTLPE
+696 GGILFSLPA
-705 SAPAP
+705 SAPTP
-710 IRTVKSIVDGV
+710 IRTVKSVVEGM
-721 SIYVNAGSRD
+721 SLYMNAGSRD

-736 MGNRENVKVITDLG
+736 MGGRSNVKVITDLV
-750 GFFR
+750 GFFAN

>member
-1 MKNVST
+1 MAQATT
-7 LSIAQGKLTGQ
+7 LAVNLGKLSGT

-31 EKYIQQELA
+31 EAYIKQELA

-104 INQAVSRLPAPGT
+104 INQAVGRLPAPGT
-117 SEDRAKELI
+117 SEERTKQLI
-126 AAAIE
+126 AAALE
-131 ELKRSGVAGP
+131 ELKKSGVAGP
-141 RGERGEPGPPGPKG
+141 RGERGE
-155 EPGTP
+155 
-160 GAPGAP
+160 P

-188 LMPQPSGVD
+188 LMPQPPGVD
-197 EAKAKSLINEA
+197 EAKAKSLIDEA
-208 LAKLPKQSAFH
+208 LAKLPKQSSFH
-219 TSTRSVNVLQEPYRA
+219 TSARSVNVLHEPYGA

-284 GEGSGTQIVATTT
+284 GEGSGTQIVATTS
-297 KPINQKTGVFRTGT
+297 KAINQKTGVFRTGT

-341 NFISNLCGVL
+341 NFIPNLCGVL
-351 FNTDLGSG
+351 FNTDLGGS

-399 NAGQAGLVIGKPDG
+399 NAGQAGLVVGKPEG

-439 GYAGIEIY
+439 GYAGVEIY

-488 SANRAGQKGGAGW
+488 LVNRAGQKGGAGW

-514 AQENGGHGWIVAYG
+514 AQENGGHGWVIAYG

-585 RWSYYVE
+585 RWSFYVE
-592 SWFRGLTIQGCVSMD
+592 SWFKGLTLQGCVSMD

-616 LSVPVR
+616 LTVPVR
-622 VKDLQGTGVYIQVG
+622 VKDPQGPGVYIQVG
-636 PYRVTSYIYEPKVI
+636 PYRVTSYIYAPKVV

-688 LLKKTFMD
+688 LLKKPFVD

-710 IRTVKSIVDGV
+710 IRTVKSIVDGL

-736 MGNRENVKVITDLG
+736 MGDRENVKVITDLG

>member
-1 MKNVST
+1 MTNVST
-7 LSIAQGKLTGQ
+7 LSVAQGRLTGA
-18 GDSAVWAA
+18 GDSAVWAS

-31 EKYIQQELA
+31 ETYIKQELA

-104 INQAVSRLPAPGT
+104 ISQAVGRLPAPGT
-117 SEDRAKELI
+117 SEERAKQLI
-126 AAAIE
+126 ADALE
-131 ELKRSGVAGP
+131 ELKKSGVAGP
-141 RGERGEPGPPGPKG
+141 RGERGEPG
-155 EPGTP
+155 TP

-166 GTPGKDADM
+166 GAPGKDADM
-175 DAVRSFITSEVQR
+175 DAVRAFVTSEVQR
-188 LMPQPSGVD
+188 LIPPTSGVD
-197 EAKAKSLINEA
+197 ETKAKSLIDEA

-219 TSTRSVNVLQEPYRA
+219 TSARSVNVLQEPYNA
-234 DPTGQIDSTDAIQ
+234 DPTGQTDSTDAIQ
-247 RAILDVN
+247 RAILDVH

-284 GEGSGTQIVATTT
+284 GEGSGTQIVATTS
-297 KPINQKTGVFRTGT
+297 KAINQKTGVFRTGT

-341 NFISNLCGVL
+341 NFIPNLCGVL

-399 NAGQAGLVIGKPDG
+399 NAGQAGLVVGKPDG

-432 GSNSSLD
+432 GSNTSLD
-439 GYAGIEIY
+439 GYAGIEVY

-607 VSVPAEATG
+607 VSVPAEANSLT
-616 LSVPVR
+616 VPVR
-622 VKDLQGTGVYIQVG
+622 VKDPQGTGVYIQVG
-636 PYRVTSYIYEPKVI
+636 PYRVTSYIYAPRVI
-650 DLIVKDKDGV
+650 DLIIKDKDGV

-673 MYNPLYCNGQIHIEA
+673 IYNPLYCNGQIHIEV
-688 LLKKTFMD
+688 LLKKSFVD

-705 SAPAP
+705 GAPTP
-710 IRTVKSIVDGV
+710 IRTVKSIVDYM

-736 MGNRENVKVITDLG
+736 MGNRENVKVITDLV
-750 GFFR
+750 GFFAN

>member
-1 MKNVST
+1 MTNVST
-7 LSIAQGKLTGQ
+7 LSVAHGRLTGT

-31 EKYIQQELA
+31 EAYIKQELA

-104 INQAVSRLPAPGT
+104 INQAVGRLPAPGT
-117 SEDRAKELI
+117 SEERAKQLI
-126 AAAIE
+126 ADALE
-131 ELKRSGVAGP
+131 ELKKSGVAGL
-141 RGERGEPGPPGPKG
+141 RGERGEPGA
-155 EPGTP
+155 P

-197 EAKAKSLINEA
+197 EAKAKSLIDEA
-208 LAKLPKQSAFH
+208 LAKLPKQSSFH
-219 TSTRSVNVLQEPYRA
+219 TSARSVNVLHEPYGA

-284 GEGSGTQIVATTT
+284 GEGSGTQIVATTS
-297 KPINQKTGVFRTGT
+297 KAINQKTGVFRTGT

-326 NNLWIKSRRAGYQHQ
+326 NNLWIKARRAGYQHQ

-351 FNTDLGSG
+351 FNTDLGGS

-399 NAGQAGLVIGKPDG
+399 NAGQAGLVVGKPEG

-432 GSNSSLD
+432 GSNASLD
-439 GYAGIEIY
+439 GYAGVEIY

-488 SANRAGQKGGAGW
+488 LVNRAGQKGGAGW

-585 RWSYYVE
+585 RWSFYVE

-607 VSVPAEATG
+607 VSVPAEASG
-616 LSVPVR
+616 LPVPVR
-622 VKDLQGTGVYIQVG
+622 VKDPQGTGMYIQVG

-688 LLKKTFMD
+688 LLKKSFVD

-710 IRTVKSIVDGV
+710 IRTVKSIVDGM

>member
-77 VNELVQTAINALPTP
+77 VSELVQTAINALPTP

-104 INQAVSRLPAPGT
+104 I
-117 SEDRAKELI
+117 
-126 AAAIE
+126 AAALE
-131 ELKRSGVAGP
+131 ELKKSGVAGP

-160 GAPGAP
+160 GAAGAP

-175 DAVRSFITSEVQR
+175 DAVRSFATSEVQR
-188 LMPQPSGVD
+188 LMPQSSGVD
-197 EAKAKSLINEA
+197 EAKAKALIDEA
-208 LAKLPKQSAFH
+208 LAKLPKQSTFH
-219 TSTRSVNVLQEPYRA
+219 TSARSVNVLQEPYNA

-284 GEGSGTQIVATTT
+284 GEGSGTQIVATTS
-297 KPINQKTGVFRTGT
+297 KAINQKTGVFRTGT
-311 WNNRAQDPSLLRFGV
+311 WNNRAQDPGLLRFGV

-341 NFISNLCGVL
+341 NFIPNLCGVL

-399 NAGQAGLVIGKPDG
+399 NAGQAGLVVGKPDG

-432 GSNSSLD
+432 GSNTSLG
-439 GYAGIEIY
+439 GYAGIEVY

-488 SANRAGQKGGAGW
+488 LMNRAGQKGGAGW

-556 DFYICNTGAEGT
+556 DFYVCNTGAEGT

-585 RWSYYVE
+585 RWSFYVE

-607 VSVPAEATG
+607 VSVPAEANSLT
-616 LSVPVR
+616 VPVR
-622 VKDLQGTGVYIQVG
+622 VKDPQGPGVYIQVG
-636 PYRVTSYIYEPKVI
+636 PYRVTSYIYEPKVT

-660 QPYGDS
+660 QPFGNS

-688 LLKKTFMD
+688 LLKKPFVD

-710 IRTVKSIVDGV
+710 IRTVKSTVDGM

>member
-1 MKNVST
+1 MTNVST
-7 LSIAQGKLTGQ
+7 LSVAQGRLTGA
-18 GDSAVWAA
+18 GDSAVWAS

-31 EKYIQQELA
+31 ETYIKQELA

-104 INQAVSRLPAPGT
+104 ISQAVGRLPAPGT
-117 SEDRAKELI
+117 SEERAKQLI
-126 AAAIE
+126 ADALE
-131 ELKRSGVAGP
+131 ELKKSGVAGP
-141 RGERGEPGPPGPKG
+141 RGERGEPG
-155 EPGTP
+155 TP

-166 GTPGKDADM
+166 GAPGKDADM
-175 DAVRSFITSEVQR
+175 DAVRAFVTSEVRR
-188 LMPQPSGVD
+188 LIPPTSGVD
-197 EAKAKSLINEA
+197 ETKAKSLIDEA

-219 TSTRSVNVLQEPYRA
+219 TSARSVNVLQEPYNA
-234 DPTGQIDSTDAIQ
+234 DPTGQTDSTDAIQ
-247 RAILDVN
+247 RAILDVH

-284 GEGSGTQIVATTT
+284 GEGSGTQIVATTS
-297 KPINQKTGVFRTGT
+297 KAINQKTGVFRTGT

-341 NFISNLCGVL
+341 NFIPNLCGVL

-399 NAGQAGLVIGKPDG
+399 NAGQAGLVVGKPDG

-432 GSNSSLD
+432 GSNTSLD
-439 GYAGIEIY
+439 GYAGIEVY

-607 VSVPAEATG
+607 VSVPAEANSLT
-616 LSVPVR
+616 VPVR
-622 VKDLQGTGVYIQVG
+622 VKDPQGTGVYIQVG
-636 PYRVTSYIYEPKVI
+636 PYRVTSYIYAPRVI
-650 DLIVKDKDGV
+650 DLIIKDKDGV

-673 MYNPLYCNGQIHIEA
+673 IYNPLYCNGQIHIEV
-688 LLKKTFMD
+688 LLKESFVD

-710 IRTVKSIVDGV
+710 IRTVKSIVDGM

-736 MGNRENVKVITDLG
+736 MGNRKNIKVITDLV
-750 GFFR
+750 GFFAN

>member
-1 MKNVST
+1 MTNVST
-7 LSIAQGKLTGQ
+7 LSVAQGRLTGT
-18 GDSAVWAA
+18 GDSAVWAS

-31 EKYIQQELA
+31 ETYIKQELA

-51 QEKAEEIVRNA
+51 QEKVEEVVRNA

-104 INQAVSRLPAPGT
+104 INQAVGRLPAPGT
-117 SEDRAKELI
+117 SEERAKQLI
-126 AAAIE
+126 TDALE
-131 ELKRSGVAGP
+131 ELKKSGVSGP
-141 RGERGEPGPPGPKG
+141 RGERGEPGA
-155 EPGTP
+155 P

-219 TSTRSVNVLQEPYRA
+219 TSARSVNVLQEPYNA
-234 DPTGQIDSTDAIQ
+234 DPTGQIDSTDAVQ
-247 RAILDVN
+247 RAILDVH

-284 GEGSGTQIVATTT
+284 GEGSGTQIVATTS
-297 KPINQKTGVFRTGT
+297 KAINQKTGVFRTGT
-311 WNNRAQDPSLLRFGV
+311 WNNRAQDPGLLRFGV
-326 NNLWIKSRRAGYQHQ
+326 NNLWIKARRAGYQHQ

-388 QAMKVFSLKVR
+388 QAMKIFSLKVR
-399 NAGQAGLVIGKPDG
+399 NAGQAGLVVGKPDG

-439 GYAGIEIY
+439 GYAGVEIY

-488 SANRAGQKGGAGW
+488 LVNRAGQKGGAGW

-548 EAGSNSAA
+548 EAGANSAA

-585 RWSYYVE
+585 RWSFYVE

-607 VSVPAEATG
+607 VSVPAEASG

-622 VKDLQGTGVYIQVG
+622 VKDPQGTGVYIQVG
-636 PYRVTSYIYEPKVI
+636 PYRVTSYIYEPKVT
-650 DLIVKDKDGV
+650 DLIIKDKDGV

-688 LLKKTFMD
+688 LLKKPFVD

-710 IRTVKSIVDGV
+710 IRTVKSIVDGM

>member
-1 MKNVST
+1 MAQATT
-7 LSIAQGKLTGQ
+7 LAVNLGKLSGT
-18 GDSAVWAA
+18 GDSAVWAS

-31 EKYIQQELA
+31 ESYIQQELA

-104 INQAVSRLPAPGT
+104 INQAVGRLPPPGT
-117 SEDRAKELI
+117 SEERAKQLI
-126 AAAIE
+126 ADALE
-131 ELKRSGVAGP
+131 ELKKSGVAGP
-141 RGERGEPGPPGPKG
+141 RGERGEPGA
-155 EPGTP
+155 P

-197 EAKAKSLINEA
+197 EAKAKSLIDEA

-219 TSTRSVNVLQEPYRA
+219 TSARSVNVLQEPYSA
-234 DPTGQIDSTDAIQ
+234 DPTGQLDSTDAIQ

-284 GEGSGTQIVATTT
+284 GEGSGTQIVATTS
-297 KPINQKTGVFRTGT
+297 KAINQKTGVFRTGT
-311 WNNRAQDPSLLRFGV
+311 WNNRAQDPGLLRFGV

-399 NAGQAGLVIGKPDG
+399 NAGQAGLVVGKPEG

-432 GSNSSLD
+432 GSNKSMD
-439 GYAGIEIY
+439 GYAGIEVY

-457 SWYTKGNSTFAQ
+457 SWYTAGNATFAQ
-469 LYAQPSGSRG
+469 LYAQPSGGRG
-479 VDVTAGSPQ
+479 VDVRAGSPQ

-548 EAGSNSAA
+548 EAGANSAA
-556 DFYICNTGAEGT
+556 DFYVCNTGAEGT

-580 GSGGA
+580 GPGGA
-585 RWSYYVE
+585 RWSFYIE
-592 SWFRGLTIQGCVSMD
+592 SWFKGLTLQGCVSMD

-616 LSVPVR
+616 LTVPVR
-622 VKDLQGTGVYIQVG
+622 VKDPQGTGVYIQVG
-636 PYRVTSYIYEPKVI
+636 PYRVTTYTYTPQVVDLQPKTG
-650 DLIVKDKDGV
+650 VK
-660 QPYGDS
+660 PYGDS
-666 VGERNYL
+666 PGERNYL

-688 LLKKTFMD
+688 LLGEPFVD
-696 GGILFTLPE
+696 GGILFSLPA
-705 SAPAP
+705 SAPTP
-710 IRTVKSIVDGV
+710 IRTVKSVVEDM
-721 SIYVNAGSRD
+721 SIYMNAGSRD

-736 MGNRENVKVITDLG
+736 MGGRSNVKVITDLV
-750 GFFR
+750 GFFAN

>member
-1 MKNVST
+1 MTNVST
-7 LSIAQGKLTGQ
+7 LSVAQGRLTGA
-18 GDSAVWAA
+18 GDSAVWAS

-31 EKYIQQELA
+31 ETYIKQELA

-104 INQAVSRLPAPGT
+104 ISQAVGRLPAPGT
-117 SEDRAKELI
+117 SEERAKQLI
-126 AAAIE
+126 ADALE
-131 ELKRSGVAGP
+131 ELKKSGVAGP
-141 RGERGEPGPPGPKG
+141 RGERGEPG
-155 EPGTP
+155 TP

-166 GTPGKDADM
+166 GAPGKDADM
-175 DAVRSFITSEVQR
+175 DAVRAFVTSEVQR
-188 LMPQPSGVD
+188 LIPPTSGVD
-197 EAKAKSLINEA
+197 ETKAKSLIDEA

-219 TSTRSVNVLQEPYRA
+219 TSARSVNVLQEPYNA
-234 DPTGQIDSTDAIQ
+234 DPTGQTDSTDAIQ
-247 RAILDVN
+247 RAILDVH

-284 GEGSGTQIVATTT
+284 GEGSGTQIVATTS
-297 KPINQKTGVFRTGT
+297 KAINQKTGVFRTGT

-341 NFISNLCGVL
+341 NFIPNLCGVL

-399 NAGQAGLVIGKPDG
+399 NAGQAGLVVGKPDG

-432 GSNSSLD
+432 GSNTSLD
-439 GYAGIEIY
+439 GYAGIEVY

-607 VSVPAEATG
+607 VSVPAEANSLT
-616 LSVPVR
+616 VPVR
-622 VKDLQGTGVYIQVG
+622 VKDPQGTGVYIQVG
-636 PYRVTSYIYEPKVI
+636 PYRVTSYIYAPRVI
-650 DLIVKDKDGV
+650 DLIIKDKDGV

-673 MYNPLYCNGQIHIEA
+673 IYNPLYCNGQIHIEV
-688 LLKKTFMD
+688 LLKKSFVD

-710 IRTVKSIVDGV
+710 IRTVKSIVDGM

-736 MGNRENVKVITDLG
+736 MGNRENVKVITDLV
-750 GFFR
+750 GFFAN

>member
-1 MKNVST
+1 MAQATT
-7 LSIAQGKLTGQ
+7 LAVNLGKLSGT

-31 EKYIQQELA
+31 EAYIKQELA

-104 INQAVSRLPAPGT
+104 INQAVGRLPAPGT
-117 SEDRAKELI
+117 SEERAKQLI
-126 AAAIE
+126 ADALE
-131 ELKRSGVAGP
+131 ELKKSGVAGP
-141 RGERGEPGPPGPKG
+141 RGERGEPGA
-155 EPGTP
+155 P

-197 EAKAKSLINEA
+197 EAKAKSLIDEA
-208 LAKLPKQSAFH
+208 LAELPKQSSFH
-219 TSTRSVNVLQEPYRA
+219 TSARSVNVLHEPYGA

-284 GEGSGTQIVATTT
+284 GEGSGTQIVATTS
-297 KPINQKTGVFRTGT
+297 KAINQKTGVFRTGT

-326 NNLWIKSRRAGYQHQ
+326 NNLWIKARRAGYQHQ

-351 FNTDLGSG
+351 FNTDLGGS

-399 NAGQAGLVIGKPDG
+399 NAGQAGLVVGKPEG

-432 GSNSSLD
+432 GSNASLD
-439 GYAGIEIY
+439 GYAGVEIY

-488 SANRAGQKGGAGW
+488 LVNRAGQKGGAGW

-585 RWSYYVE
+585 RWSFYVE

-607 VSVPAEATG
+607 VSVPAEASG
-616 LSVPVR
+616 LPVPVR
-622 VKDLQGTGVYIQVG
+622 VKDPQGTGMYIQVG

-666 VGERNYL
+666 FGERNYL

-688 LLKKTFMD
+688 LLKKSFVD

-710 IRTVKSIVDGV
+710 IRTVKSIVDGM

>member
-7 LSIAQGKLTGQ
+7 LSITQGKLTGQ

-31 EKYIQQELA
+31 EAYIKQELA
-40 KLPTPSQPGIS
+40 KMPTPSRPGIS

-104 INQAVSRLPAPGT
+104 INQAVGRLPAPGT
-117 SEDRAKELI
+117 SEERAKQLI
-126 AAAIE
+126 ADALE
-131 ELKRSGVAGP
+131 ELKKSGVAGP
-141 RGERGEPGPPGPKG
+141 RGERG

-175 DAVRSFITSEVQR
+175 DAVRPFITSEVQR

-197 EAKAKSLINEA
+197 EAKAKSLIDEA
-208 LAKLPKQSAFH
+208 IAKLPKQSSFH
-219 TSTRSVNVLQEPYRA
+219 TSARSVNVLQEPYNA

-247 RAILDVN
+247 RAVLDVN

-284 GEGSGTQIVATTT
+284 GEGSGTQIVATTS
-297 KPINQKTGVFRTGT
+297 KAINQKTGVFRTGT
-311 WNNRAQDPSLLRFGV
+311 WNNRTQDPSLLRFGV
-326 NNLWIKSRRAGYQHQ
+326 NNLWIKARRAGYQHQ
-341 NFISNLCGVL
+341 NFIPNLCGVL
-351 FNTDLGSG
+351 FNTDLGSD

-380 AAFLGTDD
+380 AAFLGKDD

-399 NAGQAGLVIGKPDG
+399 NAGHAGLVVGKPDG

-432 GSNSSLD
+432 GSNASLD
-439 GYAGIEIY
+439 GYAGVEIY

-469 LYAQPSGSRG
+469 LYAQPPGSRG

-488 SANRAGQKGGAGW
+488 LANRAGQKGGAGW

-548 EAGSNSAA
+548 EAGANSAA

-585 RWSYYVE
+585 RWSFYVE

-607 VSVPAEATG
+607 VSVPAEASG
-616 LSVPVR
+616 LTVPVR
-622 VKDLQGTGVYIQVG
+622 VKDPQGTGVYIQVG
-636 PYRVTSYIYEPKVI
+636 PYRVTSYIYEPRVI

-666 VGERNYL
+666 IGERNYL

-688 LLKKTFMD
+688 LLKKPFVD

-710 IRTVKSIVDGV
+710 IRTVKSIVDGM

-736 MGNRENVKVITDLG
+736 MGERSNVKVITDLG

>member
-31 EKYIQQELA
+31 ERYIQQELA

-104 INQAVSRLPAPGT
+104 INQAVGRLPAPGT
-117 SEDRAKELI
+117 SEERAKQLI
-126 AAAIE
+126 ADALE
-131 ELKRSGVAGP
+131 ELKKSGVAGP
-141 RGERGEPGPPGPKG
+141 RGERG

-175 DAVRSFITSEVQR
+175 EAVRAFITSEVQR
-188 LMPQPSGVD
+188 LIPQPSGVD
-197 EAKAKSLINEA
+197 EAKAKSLIDEA

-219 TSTRSVNVLQEPYRA
+219 TSARSVNVLQEPYNA
-234 DPTGQIDSTDAIQ
+234 DPTGQLDSTDAIQ

-284 GEGSGTQIVATTT
+284 GEGSGTQIVATTS
-297 KPINQKTGVFRTGT
+297 KAINQKTGVFRTGT
-311 WNNRAQDPSLLRFGV
+311 WNNRAQDPGLLRFGV
-326 NNLWIKSRRAGYQHQ
+326 NNLWIKARRAGYQHQ

-351 FNTDLGSG
+351 FNTDLGGS

-399 NAGQAGLVIGKPDG
+399 NAGQAGLVVGKPEG

-432 GSNSSLD
+432 GSNASLD
-439 GYAGIEIY
+439 GYAGVEIY

-488 SANRAGQKGGAGW
+488 LVNRAGQKGGAGW

-514 AQENGGHGWIVAYG
+514 AQENGGHGWIIAYG

-585 RWSYYVE
+585 RWSFYVE

-622 VKDLQGTGVYIQVG
+622 VKDPQGTGVYIQVG

-688 LLKKTFMD
+688 
-696 GGILFTLPE
+696 
-705 SAPAP
+705 
-710 IRTVKSIVDGV
+710 
-721 SIYVNAGSRD
+721 
-731 VLVWG
+731 
-736 MGNRENVKVITDLG
+736 
-750 GFFR
+750 GFYSLSQRVRLRPYAL